1 VTVGRFTAA
10 LTAVG
15 VVLDDRGRWR
25 APGDVAVPDRYRALV
40 QIAAGRDLT
49 RREMID
55 ALVGAG
61 YAATSASS
69 QKISTHPLVRH
80 IGPDRYR
87 IAGDT

>member
-1 VTVGRFTAA
+1 MG
-10 LTAVG
+10 
-15 VVLDDRGRWR
+15 DDQGRWQ
-25 APGDVAVPDRYRALV
+25 APGDVYAPDRYRALV
-40 QIAAGRDLT
+40 AIAAGRDLT

-55 ALVGAG
+55 ALVNAG
-61 YAATSASS
+61 YAPTSEGT